1 MISGGGAN
9 LKLGHNLVLKE
20 GTPLNNVWLTM
31 LQGIGVNAEKHGD
44 STGVVSELTA

>member
-1 MISGGGAN
+1 
-9 LKLGHNLVLKE
+9 
-20 GTPLNNVWLTM
+20 M